1 MAERKITANTWLLMI
16 DTAGGT
22 AYDTVVCL
30 TDWSF
35 PRSRA
40 EIDSK
45 SFCGPD
51 KSVGQL
57 ESGPIDFSGITMLGL
72 GTVTVSTVQ
81 LDVAFKANTT
91 IGWKIAPA
99 VPITGDLIYS
109 GTGALSKLDDSASTD
124 DNPKFSAAISIF
136 GLYTTTV
143 FP

>member
-1 MAERKITANTWLLMI
+1 MAERKITANSWLLMI

-35 PRSRA
+35 PRSRT

-57 ESGPIDFSGITMLGL
+57 EAGPIDFSGITMLGL
-72 GTVTVSTVQ
+72 AITKVSSVE
-81 LDVAFKANTT
+81 LDAAFKANLT

-99 VPITGDLIYS
+99 VPITGDLTYS
-109 GTGALSKLDDSASTD
+109 GTGAISKLDDSASTD

-136 GLYTTTV
+136 GNYVTV
-143 FP
+143 VTV